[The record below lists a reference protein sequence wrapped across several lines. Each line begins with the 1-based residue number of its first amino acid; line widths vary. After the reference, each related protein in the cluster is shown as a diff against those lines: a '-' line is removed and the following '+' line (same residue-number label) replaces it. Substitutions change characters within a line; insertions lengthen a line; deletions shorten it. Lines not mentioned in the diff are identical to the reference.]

1 MRFKNK
7 QFQRLIRRYDGEA
20 GGGAAVAVAPAVV
33 AATEPAAAAVTPA
46 TTTEPAQPYK
56 AFANEADYQKDV
68 DFKIQQAL
76 KTHEEKLK
84 GKLTPEIRKQL
95 EAEANMTADQKVQAQ
110 LDALTA
116 DRKILATDRN
126 RNKAERLFVAKGISE
141 ADYSVLLDNCVGED
155 ETESLKRAQTLLDV
169 IDKATNEK
177 IKTAMKDVKSPSSTA
192 ATVAGTEE
200 SIGARLGN
208 ARATANTAAQKTID
222 AYKFGGKK

>member
-7 QFQRLIRRYDGEA
+7 QFQRLIRRYEGEA
-20 GGGAAVAVAPAVV
+20 GGAAVAIAPAVV
-33 AATEPAAAAVTPA
+33 ATTEPAATVVTPA
-46 TTTEPAQPYK
+46 ATTEPAQPYK

-126 RNKAERLFVAKGISE
+126 RNKAERLFVSKGISE
-141 ADYSVLLDNCVGED
+141 ADYSVLLDSCVGED
-155 ETESLKRAQTLLDV
+155 EAESLKRAQTLLDV

-192 ATVAGTEE
+192 ATPTQAQETMGKT
-200 SIGARLGN
+200 LGKQY
-208 ARATANTAAQKTID
+208 AAANSVNQKTID
-222 AYKFGGKK
+222 AYKFGGKR